1 MPCFIVG
8 QMKALSYSQMSRF
21 SLAQSTFIRINEYN
35 KTIVTKRVGGDKTAS
50 YYTFK
55 EGEEVL
61 YKQGQ
66 FLLSQNDPTNVSLYQ
81 SVAKL

>member
-1 MPCFIVG
+1 
-8 QMKALSYSQMSRF
+8 MKGLTYTQVNKY
-21 SLAQSTFIRINEYN
+21 SLAQNTFMRINEYN
-35 KTIVTKRVGGDKTAS
+35 KAIVVKRVGGDKTAS

-55 EGEEVL
+55 EGEELL

-66 FLLSQNDPTNVSLYQ
+66 FLLTQNDPTNAVLYQ